1 MPFKKLELKPGI
13 NKEATRYSSEG
24 GWYDCDKV
32 RFRQNFPEKI
42 GGWSR
47 ISGNTF
53 VGICRSIVLAYFSGA
68 ETNRYWHQQEI
79 LFGAGGCLL

>member
-53 VGICRSIVLAYFSGA
+53 VGTCRSLSAWLTLAGQKLTGIGTSKKFYL
-68 ETNRYWHQQEI
+68 EQ
-79 LFGAGGCLL
+79 GGV